1 MHKIA
6 IMNLLNNKDR
16 NAYVIF
22 TREPA
27 PGKTKSRLMP
37 YYDAEQCAELHRC
50 FLRDIAH
57 EMKRAEKRSAF
68 DIIVAYTG
76 GEPVFL
82 KKLFGKK
89 TIFIEQR
96 GTDLGQKMENAI
108 TDVLEMGYE
117 KAVLTGTDIPEL
129 RADAI
134 EAAFDKLD
142 NSDVA
147 LGPTADGG
155 YYLIGM
161 KEAHHEA
168 FNARIYG
175 VSSVFE
181 ETLSSIRDSGL
192 SVSTVDKYQD
202 IDTREDLADF
212 RERVQNDAI
221 LKKTST
227 GRFVMNNRKVSV
239 IIPVYNEERI
249 AGCMTDQLR
258 RLTCGRSD
266 AEVIFVDG
274 GSTDRTLDIIEAGD
288 SGDCAQEMINS
299 GGSADRSSGVK
310 CAGFKVIS
318 SKKGRGIQMNVG
330 AEAST
335 GDILFFLHSD
345 SILPDDFIDEI
356 LICMKTHS
364 FGCFGV
370 RFRSGNFFMFTNR
383 VISNHRAL
391 MRGLPFGDQGIFI
404 DRKLFYSIGM
414 FPEYPVME
422 DYELSRRL
430 RSSGVRPAMT
440 RSRITTSDRRYGKG
454 TLSIVAT
461 EFRMWNLR
469 RLYRKGLAPEK
480 LAEMYKDER

>member
-1 MHKIA
+1 M
-6 IMNLLNNKDR
+6 
-16 NAYVIF
+16 V
-22 TREPA
+22 
-27 PGKTKSRLMP
+27 
-37 YYDAEQCAELHRC
+37 
-50 FLRDIAH
+50 
-57 EMKRAEKRSAF
+57 
-68 DIIVAYTG
+68 
-76 GEPVFL
+76 
-82 KKLFGKK
+82 
-89 TIFIEQR
+89 
-96 GTDLGQKMENAI
+96 
-108 TDVLEMGYE
+108 
-117 KAVLTGTDIPEL
+117 
-129 RADAI
+129 
-134 EAAFDKLD
+134 
-142 NSDVA
+142 
-147 LGPTADGG
+147 
-155 YYLIGM
+155 
-161 KEAHHEA
+161 
-168 FNARIYG
+168 
-175 VSSVFE
+175 
-181 ETLSSIRDSGL
+181 
-192 SVSTVDKYQD
+192 
-202 IDTREDLADF
+202 
-212 RERVQNDAI
+212 
-221 LKKTST
+221 
-227 GRFVMNNRKVSV
+227 KVSV

-310 CAGFKVIS
+310 CAGLKVIS

-469 RLYRKGLAPEK
+469 RLYRKGVAPEK